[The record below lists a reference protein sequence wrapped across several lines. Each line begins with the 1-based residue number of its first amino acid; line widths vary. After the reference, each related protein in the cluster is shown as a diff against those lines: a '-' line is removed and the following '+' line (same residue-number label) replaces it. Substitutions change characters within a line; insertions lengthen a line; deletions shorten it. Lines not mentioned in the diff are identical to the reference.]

1 MTLFQ
6 RRQVLGVIAGTA
18 AMLAGGVATGALAQ
32 ERTSVKIGYALSLT
46 GPNAGGTGITTL
58 PNYQLWVK
66 EVNAAGGL
74 EMPDGKKLPIE
85 VVEYDDRSS
94 AEELVRALQR
104 LATQDEVDFILPPW
118 STGYNLAAAPLLD
131 RYGYPH
137 LAATSVTDKAPEF
150 VKRWKKSFWLLGGGH
165 DYTGAL
171 AKMLLDAADKG
182 TINKKVAMIS
192 IADGFGIDLVTA
204 ARPAFKDAGIE
215 VVYDK
220 TYPVGTTDFTPMI
233 NEAKASGA
241 DTFIAFS
248 YPPETF
254 ALTQQAQVADFNP
267 KVLYLGV
274 GTAFPVYAKNNGE
287 AITGVMGI
295 GGIDGTSEKIADYRK
310 RHEAATGKVPDYWAS
325 VVTYASLEILQEA
338 IKRKGL
344 DREAVAAEISS
355 GSFETV
361 LGDTKLEDNQLR
373 DLWWAGQWQNGQ
385 FVAIAPGDR
394 AGASQPLIPR
404 PAWRK

>member
-1 MTLFQ
+1 MKTLS
-6 RRQVLGVIAGTA
+6 RRHTLQSMAFAASVLAFA
-18 AMLAGGVATGALAQ
+18 AGGPAMAQ

-58 PNYQLWVK
+58 PNYKLWVK
-66 EVNAAGGL
+66 EVNDAGGL
-74 EMPDGKKLPIE
+74 EMPDGKRLPIE

-118 STGYNLAAAPLLD
+118 STGYNLAAAPMFD
-131 RYGYPH
+131 RYGYPQ

-150 VKRWKKSFWLLGGGH
+150 AERWKKSFWLLGGGH
-165 DYTGAL
+165 DYTNAL
-171 AKMLLDAADKG
+171 AKVLTDAAEKG
-182 TINKKVAMIS
+182 AINKKVAMIS
-192 IADGFGIDLVTA
+192 IADGFGIDLVNA
-204 ARPAFKDAGIE
+204 ARPSFEEAGIE

-220 TYPVGTTDFTPMI
+220 TYPVGTTDFSPMI

-241 DTFIAFS
+241 DTFVAFS

-274 GTAFPVYAKNNGE
+274 GTAFPIYAKNNGD

-295 GGIDGTSEKIADYRK
+295 GGIDGSSEKIADYRK
-310 RHEAATGKVPDYWAS
+310 RHEAVTGQAPDYWAS

-344 DREAVAAEISS
+344 DREAVSAEIAS
-355 GSFETV
+355 GTFQTV
-361 LGDTKLEDNQLR
+361 LGETKLEDNQLR

-385 FVAIAPGDR
+385 FVAIAPTGG
-394 AGASQPLIPR
+394 AGVSEPVIPR
-404 PAWRK
+404 PAWTK

>member
-1 MTLFQ
+1 MTNFL
-6 RRQVLGVIAGTA
+6 RRQILRTTA
-18 AMLAGGVATGALAQ
+18 LAVSTLAFGMGAVATAQ
-32 ERTSVKIGYALSLT
+32 DRASVKIGYALSLT

-66 EVNAAGGL
+66 EVNDAGGL
-74 EMPDGKKLPIE
+74 EMPDGKRLPIE

-150 VKRWKKSFWLLGGGH
+150 AERWKKSFWMLGGGH
-165 DYTGAL
+165 DYTSAL
-171 AKMLLDAADKG
+171 AKVLTDAAEQG

-192 IADGFGIDLVTA
+192 IADGFGIDLVNA
-204 ARPAFKDAGIE
+204 ARPSFQEAGLE

-241 DTFIAFS
+241 DTFVAFS

-267 KVLYLGV
+267 KVLYFGV
-274 GTAFPVYAKNNGE
+274 GTAFPIYAKNNGD
-287 AITGVMGI
+287 AINGIMGI

-310 RHEAATGKVPDYWAS
+310 RHEAATGKAPDYWAS
-325 VVTYASLEILQEA
+325 VITYASLEILQEA

-344 DREAVAAEISS
+344 DREAVAEEIAS
-355 GSFETV
+355 GTFETV
-361 LGDTKLEDNQLR
+361 LGETKLEDNQLR
-373 DLWWAGQWQNGQ
+373 DLWWAGQWQDGQ
-385 FVAIAPGDR
+385 FVAIAPSDR
-394 AGASQPLIPR
+394 PGAAEPMIPR
-404 PAWRK
+404 PAWKK

>member
-1 MTLFQ
+1 MTNFL
-6 RRQVLGVIAGTA
+6 RRQILRTTA
-18 AMLAGGVATGALAQ
+18 LAVSTLAFGMGAVATAQ
-32 ERTSVKIGYALSLT
+32 ERASVKIGYALSLT

-66 EVNAAGGL
+66 EVNDAGGL
-74 EMPDGKKLPIE
+74 EMPDGKRLPIE

-150 VKRWKKSFWLLGGGH
+150 AERWKKSFWMLGGGH
-165 DYTGAL
+165 DYTSAL
-171 AKMLLDAADKG
+171 AKVLTDAAEQG

-192 IADGFGIDLVTA
+192 IADGFGIDLVNA
-204 ARPAFKDAGIE
+204 ARPSLQEAGLE

-241 DTFIAFS
+241 DTFVAFS

-267 KVLYLGV
+267 KVLYFGV
-274 GTAFPVYAKNNGE
+274 GTAFPIYAKNNGD
-287 AITGVMGI
+287 AINGIMGI

-310 RHEAATGKVPDYWAS
+310 RHEAATGKAPDYWAS
-325 VVTYASLEILQEA
+325 VITYASLEILQEA

-344 DREAVAAEISS
+344 DREAVAEEIAS
-355 GSFETV
+355 GTFETV
-361 LGDTKLEDNQLR
+361 LGETKLEDNQLR
-373 DLWWAGQWQNGQ
+373 DLWWAGQWQDGQ
-385 FVAIAPGDR
+385 FVAIAPSDR
-394 AGASQPLIPR
+394 PGAAEPMIPR
-404 PAWRK
+404 PAWKK

>member
-1 MTLFQ
+1 MNIMS
-6 RRQVLGVIAGTA
+6 RRNALRSI
-18 AMLAGGVATGALAQ
+18 ALATTVLVAGSLGPAAAQ
-32 ERTSVKIGYALSLT
+32 DRTSVKIGYALSLT

-66 EVNAAGGL
+66 EVNDAGGL
-74 EMPDGKKLPIE
+74 EMPDGKRLPIE
-85 VVEYDDRSS
+85 IVEYDDRSS

-118 STGYNLAAAPLLD
+118 STGYNLAAAPMFD

-137 LAATSVTDKAPEF
+137 LAATAVTDKAPEF
-150 VKRWKKSFWLLGGGH
+150 VKRWEKSFWLLGGGH

-171 AKMLLDAADKG
+171 AGVLAEASDKG

-204 ARPAFKDAGIE
+204 ARPSFQEAGIE

-248 YPPETF
+248 YPPDTF
-254 ALTQQAQVADFNP
+254 ALTQQAQVADFSP
-267 KVLYLGV
+267 KVLYFGV
-274 GTAFPVYAKNNGE
+274 GTAFPVYAKNNGNS
-287 AITGVMGI
+287 ITGIMGI
-295 GGIDGTSEKIADYRK
+295 GGIDATSEMIADYRK
-310 RHEAATGKVPDYWAS
+310 RHEAATGKEPDYWAS
-325 VVTYASLEILQEA
+325 VITYASLEILEEA

-344 DREAVAAEISS
+344 DREAVSEEISS
-355 GSFETV
+355 GTFQTV
-361 LGDTKLEDNQLR
+361 LGETKLEDNQLR
-373 DLWWAGQWQNGQ
+373 DLWWAGQWQDGR
-385 FVAIAPGDR
+385 FVSIAPADR
-394 AGASQPLIPR
+394 AGASQPIVPR
-404 PAWRK
+404 PDWKK

>member
-1 MTLFQ
+1 MTNFL
-6 RRQVLGVIAGTA
+6 RRQILRTTA
-18 AMLAGGVATGALAQ
+18 LAVSTLAFGMGAVATAQ
-32 ERTSVKIGYALSLT
+32 ERASVKIGYALSLT

-66 EVNAAGGL
+66 EVNDAGGL
-74 EMPDGKKLPIE
+74 EMPDGKRLPIE

-150 VKRWKKSFWLLGGGH
+150 AERWKKSFWMLGGGH
-165 DYTGAL
+165 DYTSAL
-171 AKMLLDAADKG
+171 AKVLTDAAEQG

-192 IADGFGIDLVTA
+192 IADGFGIDLVNA
-204 ARPAFKDAGIE
+204 ARPSFQEAGLE

-241 DTFIAFS
+241 DTFVAFS

-267 KVLYLGV
+267 KVLYFGV
-274 GTAFPVYAKNNGE
+274 GTAFPIYAKNNGE
-287 AITGVMGI
+287 AINGIMGI

-310 RHEAATGKVPDYWAS
+310 RHEAATGKAPDYWAS
-325 VVTYASLEILQEA
+325 VITYASLEILQEA

-344 DREAVAAEISS
+344 DREAVAEEIAS
-355 GSFETV
+355 GTFETV
-361 LGDTKLEDNQLR
+361 LGETKLEDNQLR
-373 DLWWAGQWQNGQ
+373 DLWWAGQWQDGQ
-385 FVAIAPGDR
+385 FVAIAPSDR
-394 AGASQPLIPR
+394 PGAAEPMIPR
-404 PAWRK
+404 PAWKK

>member
-1 MTLFQ
+1 MKNLL
-6 RRQVLGVIAGTA
+6 RRQVLRTTA
-18 AMLAGGVATGALAQ
+18 LAVSTLAFGMGAVATAQ
-32 ERTSVKIGYALSLT
+32 ERASVKIGYALSLT

-66 EVNAAGGL
+66 EVNDAGGL
-74 EMPDGKKLPIE
+74 EMPDGKRLPIE

-150 VKRWKKSFWLLGGGH
+150 AERWKKSFWMLGGGH
-165 DYTGAL
+165 DYTSAL
-171 AKMLLDAADKG
+171 AKVLTDAAEKG

-192 IADGFGIDLVTA
+192 IADGFGIDLVNA
-204 ARPAFKDAGIE
+204 ARPSFQEAGLE

-241 DTFIAFS
+241 DTFVAFS

-254 ALTQQAQVADFNP
+254 ALTQQAQVANFNP
-267 KVLYLGV
+267 KVLYFGV
-274 GTAFPVYAKNNGE
+274 GTAFPIYAKNNGE
-287 AITGVMGI
+287 AINGIMGI

-310 RHEAATGKVPDYWAS
+310 RHEAATGKAPDYWAS
-325 VVTYASLEILQEA
+325 VITYASLEILQEA

-344 DREAVAAEISS
+344 DREAVAEEIAS
-355 GSFETV
+355 GTFETV
-361 LGDTKLEDNQLR
+361 LGETKLEDNQLR
-373 DLWWAGQWQNGQ
+373 DLWWAGQWQDGQ
-385 FVAIAPGDR
+385 FVAIAPSDR
-394 AGASQPLIPR
+394 PGAAEPMIPR
-404 PAWRK
+404 PAWKK

>member
-1 MTLFQ
+1 MNITS
-6 RRQVLGVIAGTA
+6 RRRVLRS
-18 AMLAGGVATGALAQ
+18 MALAASALTLALVSPAGAQ
-32 ERTSVKIGYALSLT
+32 EQTSVKIGYALSLT

-66 EVNAAGGL
+66 EVNEAGGL
-74 EMPDGKKLPIE
+74 EMPDGKRLPVE

-118 STGYNLAAAPLLD
+118 STGYNLAAAPMLD

-165 DYTGAL
+165 DYTSAL
-171 AKMLLDAADKG
+171 AKVLADASDKG
-182 TINKKVAMIS
+182 SINRKVAMIS
-192 IADGFGIDLVTA
+192 IADGFGIDLVSA
-204 ARPAFKDAGIE
+204 ARPSFREAGVE

-267 KVLYLGV
+267 KVLYFGV
-274 GTAFPVYAKNNGE
+274 GTAFPIYAKNNGD
-287 AITGVMGI
+287 AITGIMGI
-295 GGIDGTSEKIADYRK
+295 GGIDATSEKIA
-310 RHEAATGKVPDYWAS
+310 
-325 VVTYASLEILQEA
+325 
-338 IKRKGL
+338 
-344 DREAVAAEISS
+344 
-355 GSFETV
+355 
-361 LGDTKLEDNQLR
+361 
-373 DLWWAGQWQNGQ
+373 
-385 FVAIAPGDR
+385 
-394 AGASQPLIPR
+394 
-404 PAWRK
+404 

>member
-1 MTLFQ
+1 MSIMS
-6 RRQVLGVIAGTA
+6 RRRVLRSMALAASALAFGCAGLA
-18 AMLAGGVATGALAQ
+18 AAQ

-66 EVNAAGGL
+66 EVNDAGGL
-74 EMPDGKKLPIE
+74 EMPDGKRLPVE

-118 STGYNLAAAPLLD
+118 STGYNLAAAPMLD

-150 VKRWKKSFWLLGGGH
+150 VQRWKKSFWLLGGGH
-165 DYTGAL
+165 DYTNAL
-171 AKMLLDAADKG
+171 AKVLVDASGKG
-182 TINKKVAMIS
+182 TINNKVAMIS

-204 ARPAFKDAGIE
+204 ARPSFQEAGIE

-267 KVLYLGV
+267 KVLYFGV
-274 GTAFPVYAKNNGE
+274 GTAFPIFAKNNGE
-287 AITGVMGI
+287 AITGIMGI
-295 GGIDGTSEKIADYRK
+295 GGIDATSEKIADYRQ
-310 RHEAATGKVPDYWAS
+310 RHEAATGKAPDYWAS
-325 VVTYASLEILQEA
+325 VITYASLEILQEA

-344 DREAVAAEISS
+344 DREAVSEEIAT
-355 GSFETV
+355 GTFQTV
-361 LGDTKLEDNQLR
+361 LDETKLEDNQLR

-385 FVAIAPGDR
+385 FVSIAPADR
-394 AGASQPLIPR
+394 AGASQPIIPR
-404 PAWRK
+404 PDWKK

>member
-1 MTLFQ
+1 MRNLLRRHILRTTALAVTTLA
-6 RRQVLGVIAGTA
+6 LG
-18 AMLAGGVATGALAQ
+18 MGGVASAQ
-32 ERTSVKIGYALSLT
+32 DRTSVKIGYALSLT

-66 EVNAAGGL
+66 EVNEAGGL
-74 EMPDGKKLPIE
+74 EMPDGKRLPIE

-150 VKRWKKSFWLLGGGH
+150 VQRWKKSFWMLGGGH

-171 AKMLLDAADKG
+171 AKVLTDAADKG

-192 IADGFGIDLVTA
+192 IADGFGIDLVNA
-204 ARPAFKDAGIE
+204 ARPSFQEAGIE

-267 KVLYLGV
+267 KVLYFGV
-274 GTAFPVYAKNNGE
+274 GTAFPIYAKNNGD
-287 AITGVMGI
+287 AIDGIMGI
-295 GGIDGTSEKIADYRK
+295 GGIDGASETIADYRK
-310 RHEAATGKVPDYWAS
+310 RHEAATGKAPDYWAS
-325 VVTYASLEILQEA
+325 VITYASLEMLQEA

-344 DREAVAAEISS
+344 DREAVSEEIAS
-355 GSFETV
+355 GTFQTV
-361 LGDTKLEDNQLR
+361 LGETKLEDNQLR

-385 FVAIAPGDR
+385 FVAVAPSDR
-394 AGASQPLIPR
+394 PGAAQAVIPR
-404 PAWRK
+404 PAWKK

>member
-1 MTLFQ
+1 MKNLL
-6 RRQVLGVIAGTA
+6 RRQILRTTA
-18 AMLAGGVATGALAQ
+18 LAVSTLAFGMGAVANAQ
-32 ERTSVKIGYALSLT
+32 ERASVKIGYALSLT

-66 EVNAAGGL
+66 EVNDAGGL
-74 EMPDGKKLPIE
+74 EMPDGKRLPIE

-137 LAATSVTDKAPEF
+137 LAATSVTDKASEF
-150 VKRWKKSFWLLGGGH
+150 AERWKKSFWMLGGGH
-165 DYTGAL
+165 DYTSAL
-171 AKMLLDAADKG
+171 AKVLTDAAEQG

-192 IADGFGIDLVTA
+192 IADGFGIDLVNA
-204 ARPAFKDAGIE
+204 ARPSFQEAGLE

-241 DTFIAFS
+241 DTFVAFS

-267 KVLYLGV
+267 KVLYFGV
-274 GTAFPVYAKNNGE
+274 GTAFPIYAKNNGD
-287 AITGVMGI
+287 AINGIMGI

-310 RHEAATGKVPDYWAS
+310 RHEAATGKAPDYWAS
-325 VVTYASLEILQEA
+325 VITYASLEILQEA

-344 DREAVAAEISS
+344 DREAVAEEIAS
-355 GSFETV
+355 GTFETV
-361 LGDTKLEDNQLR
+361 LGETKLEDNQLR
-373 DLWWAGQWQNGQ
+373 DLWWAGQWQDGQ
-385 FVAIAPGDR
+385 FVAIAPSDR
-394 AGASQPLIPR
+394 PGAAEPMIPR
-404 PAWRK
+404 PAWKK

>member
-1 MTLFQ
+1 MNLLS
-6 RRQVLGVIAGTA
+6 RRHMLGALAAATA
-18 AMLAGGVATGALAQ
+18 LAGGTFSVALA
-32 ERTSVKIGYALSLT
+32 EDKTSVKIGYALSLT
-46 GPNAGGTGITTL
+46 GPNAGGTGITTH

-74 EMPDGKKLPIE
+74 EMPDGKRLPIE
-85 VVEYDDRSS
+85 VIEYDDRSS
-94 AEELVRALQR
+94 TEELVRAVQR
-104 LATQDEVDFILPPW
+104 LATEDKVDFILPPW
-118 STGYNLAAAPLLD
+118 STGYNLAAAPLFD

-150 VKRWKKSFWLLGGGH
+150 AKRWKKSFWLLGGGH
-165 DYTGAL
+165 DYTAAL
-171 AKMLLDAADKG
+171 AKLLVDAADKG

-192 IADGFGIDLVTA
+192 IADGFGIDLVNA
-204 ARPAFKDAGIE
+204 ARPSFAEAGLEI
-215 VVYDK
+215 VYDK

-241 DTFIAFS
+241 DSFVAFS

-267 KVLYLGV
+267 KVLYFGV
-274 GTAFPVYAKNNGE
+274 GTAFPIYAKNNGDN
-287 AITGVMGI
+287 INGVMGI
-295 GGIDGTSEKIADYRK
+295 GGIDGTSDKIADYRK

-325 VVTYASLEILQEA
+325 VITYASLEILQEA

-344 DREAVAAEISS
+344 DREAVSAEIAS
-355 GSFETV
+355 GTFKTV
-361 LGDTKLEDNQLR
+361 LGETKLVDNQLR

-385 FVAIAPGDR
+385 FVGIAPGDR
-394 AGASQPLIPR
+394 SGASQPVIPR
-404 PAWRK
+404 QAWKK

>member
-1 MTLFQ
+1 MKNLL
-6 RRQVLGVIAGTA
+6 RRQILRTTA
-18 AMLAGGVATGALAQ
+18 LAVSTLAFGMGAVATAQ
-32 ERTSVKIGYALSLT
+32 ERASVKIGYALSLT

-66 EVNAAGGL
+66 EVNDAGGL
-74 EMPDGKKLPIE
+74 EMPDGKRLPIE

-150 VKRWKKSFWLLGGGH
+150 AERWKKSFWMLGGGH
-165 DYTGAL
+165 DYTSAL
-171 AKMLLDAADKG
+171 AKVLTDAAENG

-192 IADGFGIDLVTA
+192 IADGFGIDLVNA
-204 ARPAFKDAGIE
+204 ARPSFQEAGLE

-241 DTFIAFS
+241 DTFVAFS

-267 KVLYLGV
+267 KVLYFGV
-274 GTAFPVYAKNNGE
+274 GTAFPIYAKNNGD
-287 AITGVMGI
+287 AINGIMGI

-310 RHEAATGKVPDYWAS
+310 RHEAATGKAPDYWAS
-325 VVTYASLEILQEA
+325 VITYASLEILQEA

-344 DREAVAAEISS
+344 DREAVAEEIAS
-355 GSFETV
+355 GTFETV
-361 LGDTKLEDNQLR
+361 LGETKLEDNQLR
-373 DLWWAGQWQNGQ
+373 DLWWAGQWQDGQ
-385 FVAIAPGDR
+385 FVAIAPSDR
-394 AGASQPLIPR
+394 PGAAEPMIPR
-404 PAWRK
+404 PAWKK

>member
-1 MTLFQ
+1 MKNWL
-6 RRQVLGVIAGTA
+6 RRQILRTTA
-18 AMLAGGVATGALAQ
+18 LAVSTLAFGMGAVATAQ
-32 ERTSVKIGYALSLT
+32 ERASVKIGYALSLT

-66 EVNAAGGL
+66 EVNDAGGL
-74 EMPDGKKLPIE
+74 EMPDGKRLPIE

-150 VKRWKKSFWLLGGGH
+150 AERWKKSFWMLGGGH
-165 DYTGAL
+165 DYTSAL
-171 AKMLLDAADKG
+171 AKVLTDAAEKG

-192 IADGFGIDLVTA
+192 IADGFGIDLVNA
-204 ARPAFKDAGIE
+204 ARPSFQEAGLE

-241 DTFIAFS
+241 DTFVAFS

-267 KVLYLGV
+267 KVLYFGV
-274 GTAFPVYAKNNGE
+274 GTAFPIYAKNNGD
-287 AITGVMGI
+287 AINGIMGI

-310 RHEAATGKVPDYWAS
+310 RHEAATGKAPDYWAS
-325 VVTYASLEILQEA
+325 VITYASLEILQEA

-344 DREAVAAEISS
+344 DREAVAEEIAS
-355 GSFETV
+355 GTFETV
-361 LGDTKLEDNQLR
+361 LGETKLENNQLR
-373 DLWWAGQWQNGQ
+373 DLWWAGQWQDGQ
-385 FVAIAPGDR
+385 FVAIAPSDR
-394 AGASQPLIPR
+394 PGAAEPMIPR
-404 PAWRK
+404 PAWKK

>member
-1 MTLFQ
+1 MTNFL
-6 RRQVLGVIAGTA
+6 RRQILRTTA
-18 AMLAGGVATGALAQ
+18 LAVSTLAFGMGAVATAQ
-32 ERTSVKIGYALSLT
+32 ERASVKIGYALSLT

-66 EVNAAGGL
+66 EVNDAGGL
-74 EMPDGKKLPIE
+74 EMPDGKRLPIE

-150 VKRWKKSFWLLGGGH
+150 AERWKKSFWMLGGGH
-165 DYTGAL
+165 DYTSAL
-171 AKMLLDAADKG
+171 AKVLTEAAEKG

-192 IADGFGIDLVTA
+192 IADGFGIDLVNA
-204 ARPAFKDAGIE
+204 ARPSFQEAGLE

-241 DTFIAFS
+241 DTFVAFS

-267 KVLYLGV
+267 KVLYFGV
-274 GTAFPVYAKNNGE
+274 GTAFPIYAKNNGE
-287 AITGVMGI
+287 AINGIMGI

-310 RHEAATGKVPDYWAS
+310 RHEAATGKAPDYWAS
-325 VVTYASLEILQEA
+325 VITYASLEILQEA

-344 DREAVAAEISS
+344 DREAVAEEIAS
-355 GSFETV
+355 GTFETV
-361 LGDTKLEDNQLR
+361 LGETKLEDNQLR
-373 DLWWAGQWQNGQ
+373 DLWWAGQWQDGQ
-385 FVAIAPGDR
+385 FVAIAPSDR
-394 AGASQPLIPR
+394 PGAAEPMIPR
-404 PAWRK
+404 PAWKK

>member
-1 MTLFQ
+1 MTNFL
-6 RRQVLGVIAGTA
+6 RRQILRTTA
-18 AMLAGGVATGALAQ
+18 LAVSTLAFGMGAVATAQ
-32 ERTSVKIGYALSLT
+32 ERASVKIGYALSLT

-66 EVNAAGGL
+66 EVNDAGGL
-74 EMPDGKKLPIE
+74 EMPDGKRLPIE

-150 VKRWKKSFWLLGGGH
+150 AERWKKSFWMLGGGH
-165 DYTGAL
+165 DYTSAL
-171 AKMLLDAADKG
+171 AKVLTDAAEQG

-192 IADGFGIDLVTA
+192 IADGFGIDLVNA
-204 ARPAFKDAGIE
+204 ARPSFQEAGLE

-233 NEAKASGA
+233 NEGKASGA
-241 DTFIAFS
+241 DTFVAFS

-267 KVLYLGV
+267 KVLYFGV
-274 GTAFPVYAKNNGE
+274 GTAFPIFAKNNGD
-287 AITGVMGI
+287 AINGIMGI

-310 RHEAATGKVPDYWAS
+310 RHEAATGKAPDYWAS
-325 VVTYASLEILQEA
+325 VITYASLEILQEA

-344 DREAVAAEISS
+344 DREAVAEEIAS
-355 GSFETV
+355 GTFETV
-361 LGDTKLEDNQLR
+361 LGETKLEDNQLR
-373 DLWWAGQWQNGQ
+373 VLWWAGQWQDGQ
-385 FVAIAPGDR
+385 FVAIAPSDR
-394 AGASQPLIPR
+394 PGAAEPMIPR
-404 PAWRK
+404 PAWKK

>member
-1 MTLFQ
+1 MKILS
-6 RRQVLGVIAGTA
+6 RRAVLRSIIFATSAFACSV
-18 AMLAGGVATGALAQ
+18 GGPALAQ
-32 ERTSVKIGYALSLT
+32 EPTSVKIGYALSLT

-66 EVNAAGGL
+66 EVNDAGGL
-74 EMPDGKKLPIE
+74 EMPDGKRLPVE
-85 VVEYDDRSS
+85 VIEYDDRSS
-94 AEELVRALQR
+94 VEELVRALQR

-118 STGYNLAAAPLLD
+118 STGYNLAAAPLFD

-150 VKRWKKSFWLLGGGH
+150 VERWKKSFWLLGGGH
-165 DYTGAL
+165 DYTNAL
-171 AKMLLDAADKG
+171 AEILADAADKG

-204 ARPAFKDAGIE
+204 ARPSFENAGIE
-215 VVYDK
+215 IVYDK

-233 NEAKASGA
+233 NEAKSSGA
-241 DTFIAFS
+241 DTFVAFS

-267 KVLYLGV
+267 KALYLGV
-274 GTAFPVYAKNNGE
+274 GTAFPIYEKNNGD
-287 AITGVMGI
+287 AISGVMGI
-295 GGIDGTSEKIADYRK
+295 GGIDGTSEKIADYRE
-310 RHEAATGKVPDYWAS
+310 RHEAVTGKAPDYWAS

-344 DREAVAAEISS
+344 DREAVAAEIAS
-355 GSFETV
+355 GTFQTV
-361 LGDTKLEDNQLR
+361 LGETKLENNQLR
-373 DLWWAGQWQNGQ
+373 NLWWAGQWQNGQ
-385 FVAIAPGDR
+385 FVAIAP
-394 AGASQPLIPR
+394 AGGAGVSQPVIPR
-404 PAWRK
+404 PAWPK

>member
-1 MTLFQ
+1 MKNLL
-6 RRQVLGVIAGTA
+6 RRQILRTTA
-18 AMLAGGVATGALAQ
+18 LAVSTLAFGMGAVATAQ
-32 ERTSVKIGYALSLT
+32 ERASVKIGYALSLT

-66 EVNAAGGL
+66 EVNDAGGL
-74 EMPDGKKLPIE
+74 EMPDGKRLPIE

-150 VKRWKKSFWLLGGGH
+150 AERWKKSFWMLGGGH
-165 DYTGAL
+165 DYTSAL
-171 AKMLLDAADKG
+171 AKVLTDAAEKG

-192 IADGFGIDLVTA
+192 IADGFGIDLVNA
-204 ARPAFKDAGIE
+204 ARPSFQEAGLE

-241 DTFIAFS
+241 DTFVAFS

-267 KVLYLGV
+267 KVLYFGV
-274 GTAFPVYAKNNGE
+274 GTAFPIYAKNNGD
-287 AITGVMGI
+287 AINGIMGI

-310 RHEAATGKVPDYWAS
+310 RHEAATGKAPDYWAS
-325 VVTYASLEILQEA
+325 VITYASLEILQEA

-344 DREAVAAEISS
+344 DREAVAEEIAS
-355 GSFETV
+355 GTFETV
-361 LGDTKLEDNQLR
+361 LGETKLENNQLR
-373 DLWWAGQWQNGQ
+373 DLWWAGQWQDGQ
-385 FVAIAPGDR
+385 FVAIAPSDR
-394 AGASQPLIPR
+394 PGAAEPMIPR
-404 PAWRK
+404 PAWKK

>member
-1 MTLFQ
+1 MKNLL
-6 RRQVLGVIAGTA
+6 RRQILRTTA
-18 AMLAGGVATGALAQ
+18 LAVSTLAFGMGAVATAQ
-32 ERTSVKIGYALSLT
+32 ERASVKIGYALSLT

-66 EVNAAGGL
+66 EVNDAGGL
-74 EMPDGKKLPIE
+74 EMPDGKRLPIE

-150 VKRWKKSFWLLGGGH
+150 AERWKKSFWMLGGGH
-165 DYTGAL
+165 DYTNAL
-171 AKMLLDAADKG
+171 AKVLTDSADKG

-192 IADGFGIDLVTA
+192 IADGFGIDLVNA
-204 ARPAFKDAGIE
+204 ARPSFQEAGLE

-241 DTFIAFS
+241 DTFVAFS

-267 KVLYLGV
+267 KVLYFGV
-274 GTAFPVYAKNNGE
+274 GTAFPIYAKNNGD
-287 AITGVMGI
+287 AINGIMGI

-310 RHEAATGKVPDYWAS
+310 RHEAATGKAPDYWAS
-325 VVTYASLEILQEA
+325 VITYASLEILQEA

-344 DREAVAAEISS
+344 DREAVAEEIAS
-355 GSFETV
+355 GTFETV
-361 LGDTKLEDNQLR
+361 LGETKLEDNQLR
-373 DLWWAGQWQNGQ
+373 DLWWAGQWQDGQ
-385 FVAIAPGDR
+385 FVAIAPSDR
-394 AGASQPLIPR
+394 PGAAEPMIPR
-404 PAWRK
+404 PAWKK

>member
-1 MTLFQ
+1 MKNLL
-6 RRQVLGVIAGTA
+6 RRQILRTTA
-18 AMLAGGVATGALAQ
+18 LAVSTLAFGMGATATAQ
-32 ERTSVKIGYALSLT
+32 ERASVKIGYALSLT

-66 EVNAAGGL
+66 EVNDAGGL
-74 EMPDGKKLPIE
+74 EMPDGKRLPIE

-150 VKRWKKSFWLLGGGH
+150 AARWKKSFWMLGGGH
-165 DYTGAL
+165 DYTSAL
-171 AKMLLDAADKG
+171 AKVLTDAADTG

-192 IADGFGIDLVTA
+192 IADGFGIDLVNA
-204 ARPAFKDAGIE
+204 ARPSFQEAGLE

-241 DTFIAFS
+241 DTFVAFS

-267 KVLYLGV
+267 KVLYFGV
-274 GTAFPVYAKNNGE
+274 GTAFPIYAKNNGD
-287 AITGVMGI
+287 AINGIMGI

-310 RHEAATGKVPDYWAS
+310 RHEAATGKAPDYWAS
-325 VVTYASLEILQEA
+325 VITYASLEILQEA

-344 DREAVAAEISS
+344 DREAVAEEIAS
-355 GSFETV
+355 GTFETV
-361 LGDTKLEDNQLR
+361 LGETKLEDNQLR
-373 DLWWAGQWQNGQ
+373 DLWWAGQWQDGQ
-385 FVAIAPGDR
+385 FVAIAPSDR
-394 AGASQPLIPR
+394 PGAAEPMIPR
-404 PAWRK
+404 PAWKK

>member
-1 MTLFQ
+1 MKNLL
-6 RRQVLGVIAGTA
+6 RRQILRTTA
-18 AMLAGGVATGALAQ
+18 LAVSTLAFGMGAVATAQ
-32 ERTSVKIGYALSLT
+32 ERASVKIGYALSLT

-66 EVNAAGGL
+66 EVNDAGGL
-74 EMPDGKKLPIE
+74 EMPDGKRLPIE

-150 VKRWKKSFWLLGGGH
+150 AERWKKSFWMLGGGH
-165 DYTGAL
+165 DYTSAL
-171 AKMLLDAADKG
+171 AKVLTDAAENG

-192 IADGFGIDLVTA
+192 IADGFGIDLVNA
-204 ARPAFKDAGIE
+204 ARPSFQEAGLE

-241 DTFIAFS
+241 DTFVAFS

-267 KVLYLGV
+267 KVLYFGV
-274 GTAFPVYAKNNGE
+274 GTAFPIYEKNNGD
-287 AITGVMGI
+287 AINGIMGI

-310 RHEAATGKVPDYWAS
+310 RHEAATGKAPDYWAS
-325 VVTYASLEILQEA
+325 VITYASLEILQEA

-344 DREAVAAEISS
+344 DREAVAEEIAS
-355 GSFETV
+355 GTFETV
-361 LGDTKLEDNQLR
+361 LGETKLENNQLR
-373 DLWWAGQWQNGQ
+373 DLWWAGQWQDGQ
-385 FVAIAPGDR
+385 FVAIAPSDR
-394 AGASQPLIPR
+394 PGAAEPMIPR
-404 PAWRK
+404 PAWKK

>member
-1 MTLFQ
+1 MKNLL
-6 RRQVLGVIAGTA
+6 RRQILRTTA
-18 AMLAGGVATGALAQ
+18 LAVSTLAFGMGAVATAQ
-32 ERTSVKIGYALSLT
+32 ERASVKIGYALSLT

-66 EVNAAGGL
+66 EVNDAGGL
-74 EMPDGKKLPIE
+74 EMPDGKRLPIE

-150 VKRWKKSFWLLGGGH
+150 AERWEKSFWMLGGGH
-165 DYTGAL
+165 DYTSAL
-171 AKMLLDAADKG
+171 AKVLTDAAEKG

-192 IADGFGIDLVTA
+192 IADGFGIDLVNA
-204 ARPAFKDAGIE
+204 ARPSFQEAGLE

-241 DTFIAFS
+241 DTFVAFS

-267 KVLYLGV
+267 KVLYFGV
-274 GTAFPVYAKNNGE
+274 GTAFPIYAKNNGD
-287 AITGVMGI
+287 AINGIMGI

-310 RHEAATGKVPDYWAS
+310 RHEAATGKAPDYWAS
-325 VVTYASLEILQEA
+325 VITYASLEILQEA

-344 DREAVAAEISS
+344 DREAVAEEIAS
-355 GSFETV
+355 GTFETV
-361 LGDTKLEDNQLR
+361 LGETKLEDNQLR
-373 DLWWAGQWQNGQ
+373 DLWWAGQWQDGQ
-385 FVAIAPGDR
+385 FVAIAPSDR
-394 AGASQPLIPR
+394 PGAAEPMIPR
-404 PAWRK
+404 PAWKK

>member
-1 MTLFQ
+1 MTNFL
-6 RRQVLGVIAGTA
+6 RRQILRTTA
-18 AMLAGGVATGALAQ
+18 LAVSTLAFGMGAVATAQ
-32 ERTSVKIGYALSLT
+32 ERASVKIGYALSLT

-66 EVNAAGGL
+66 EVNDAGGL
-74 EMPDGKKLPIE
+74 EMPDGKRLPIE

-150 VKRWKKSFWLLGGGH
+150 AERWKKSFWMLGGGH
-165 DYTGAL
+165 DYTSAL
-171 AKMLLDAADKG
+171 AKVLTDAAEQG

-192 IADGFGIDLVTA
+192 IADGFGIDLVNA
-204 ARPAFKDAGIE
+204 ARPSFQEAGLE

-241 DTFIAFS
+241 DTFVAFS

-267 KVLYLGV
+267 KVLYFGV
-274 GTAFPVYAKNNGE
+274 GTAFPIYAKNNGD
-287 AITGVMGI
+287 AINGIMGI

-310 RHEAATGKVPDYWAS
+310 RHEAATGKAPDYWAS
-325 VVTYASLEILQEA
+325 VITYASLEILQEA

-344 DREAVAAEISS
+344 DREAVAEEIAS
-355 GSFETV
+355 GTFETV
-361 LGDTKLEDNQLR
+361 LGETKLEDNQLR
-373 DLWWAGQWQNGQ
+373 DLWWAGQWQDGQ
-385 FVAIAPGDR
+385 FVAIAPSDR
-394 AGASQPLIPR
+394 PGAAEPMIPR
-404 PAWRK
+404 PAWKK

>member
-1 MTLFQ
+1 MTNFL
-6 RRQVLGVIAGTA
+6 RRQILRTTA
-18 AMLAGGVATGALAQ
+18 LAVSTLAFGMGAVATAQ
-32 ERTSVKIGYALSLT
+32 ERASVKIGYALSLT

-66 EVNAAGGL
+66 EVNDAGGL
-74 EMPDGKKLPIE
+74 EMPDGKRLPIE

-104 LATQDEVDFILPPW
+104 HATQDEVDFILPPW

-150 VKRWKKSFWLLGGGH
+150 AERWKKSFWMLGGGH
-165 DYTGAL
+165 DYTSAL
-171 AKMLLDAADKG
+171 AKVLTDAAEQG

-192 IADGFGIDLVTA
+192 IADGFGIDLVNA
-204 ARPAFKDAGIE
+204 ARPSFQEAGLE

-241 DTFIAFS
+241 DTFVAFS

-267 KVLYLGV
+267 KVLYFGV
-274 GTAFPVYAKNNGE
+274 GTAFPIYAKNNGD
-287 AITGVMGI
+287 AINGIMGI

-310 RHEAATGKVPDYWAS
+310 RHEAATGKAPDYWAS
-325 VVTYASLEILQEA
+325 VITYASLEILQEA

-344 DREAVAAEISS
+344 DREAVAEEIAS
-355 GSFETV
+355 GTFETV
-361 LGDTKLEDNQLR
+361 LGETKLEDNQLR
-373 DLWWAGQWQNGQ
+373 DLWWAGQWQDGQ
-385 FVAIAPGDR
+385 FVAIAPSDR
-394 AGASQPLIPR
+394 PGAAEPMIPR
-404 PAWRK
+404 PAWKK